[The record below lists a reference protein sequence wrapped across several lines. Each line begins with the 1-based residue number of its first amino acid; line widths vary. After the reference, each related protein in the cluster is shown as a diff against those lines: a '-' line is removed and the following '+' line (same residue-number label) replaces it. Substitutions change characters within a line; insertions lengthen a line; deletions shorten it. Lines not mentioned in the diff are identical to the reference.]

1 MLDIGSK
8 IMKLRKD
15 KKMSQSDLAN
25 AIGTSRV
32 MIGNYERNENMPSI
46 EIVLKIAKL
55 YNVSVDFIVGEGL
68 NASYD
73 KEMIKRLEHIEKLP
87 QDKKDTIFNY
97 IDLVIRDFRTG
108 QAYS

>member
-1 MLDIGSK
+1 
-8 IMKLRKD
+8 
-15 KKMSQSDLAN
+15 MSQSDLAN

-46 EIVLKIAKL
+46 QIVLKIAKL
-55 YNVSVDFIVGEGL
+55 YNVSVDFIVGVGL
-68 NASYD
+68 NSSYG
-73 KEMIKRLEHIEKLP
+73 KKMIKGLKHIEKLA
-87 QDKKDTIFNY
+87 QDKKESIFNY